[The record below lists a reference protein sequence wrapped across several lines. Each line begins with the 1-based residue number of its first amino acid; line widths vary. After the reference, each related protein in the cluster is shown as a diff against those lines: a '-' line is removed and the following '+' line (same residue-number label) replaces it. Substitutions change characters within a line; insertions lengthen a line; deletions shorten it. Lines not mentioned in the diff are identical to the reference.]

1 MSQPPAPDAFDAF
14 VKKAGGSPKPPP
26 GLRDRIRARLDA
38 ADAEMG
44 ADLER
49 QELHAFL
56 DRQLPPER
64 AAKVEAKLSQDPK
77 AAQAAEEERA
87 FLALVKKASARSSA
101 PPGFRERLAAK
112 LNATELDAQ
121 PAEAAQAGA
130 PATLEAQRTPPP
142 ERARVVRGFFGSRAR
157 ILASSLAASVL
168 AVVGLYVYF
177 TRMAECPYML
187 GCVEQ
192 HRAILEG
199 KEKLAVAQGDPE
211 AIAAFVREKAEK
223 NLGALPDFSR
233 FNLAPAGAGVASF
246 SNLPSDWKAPQ
257 GAFVKLTGAQ
267 GEVATLIF
275 HPWIEEEPM
284 ETNLKLIDGKKFW
297 LMDHQGYRAASWKLC
312 DGVLCTFISKRSMD
326 DVRKLAVDVCN
337 QIQLRT
343 VRAPLRTNTRETLL
357 CRAP

>member
-14 VKKAGGSPKPPP
+14 VKKAGGSPTPPP
-26 GLRDRIRARLDA
+26 GLRDRIRAKLDA
-38 ADAEMG
+38 ADAEVG
-44 ADLER
+44 AGLER

-56 DRQLPPER
+56 DRQLPPDR
-64 AAKVEAKLSQDPK
+64 SAQVEARLSQDPK

-101 PPGFRERLAAK
+101 PPGFRERLEAK
-112 LNATELDAQ
+112 LNATGLDAQ
-121 PAEAAQAGA
+121 PAEAA
-130 PATLEAQRTPPP
+130 PASTEGRLAPPP
-142 ERARVVRGFFGSRAR
+142 EKARVVRGFFGSRAR
-157 ILASSLAASVL
+157 IAAASLAASVFV
-168 AVVGLYVYF
+168 VVGLYVYF
-177 TRMAECPYML
+177 TRLAECPYML

-233 FNLAPAGAGVASF
+233 FNLTPAGAGVASF
-246 SNLPSDWKAPQ
+246 SNLPTDWKAPQ
-257 GAFVKLTGAQ
+257 GAFVKLTGGQ

-337 QIQLRT
+337 QMQIRT
-343 VRAPLRTNTRETLL
+343 ARAKTRETLL